1 MKVAGAVVAVTGGGN
16 GIGREL
22 VLALLERGARVAAL
36 DLSETGLKETEQL
49 AGANAVRLS
58 THTVDITDADAVGAL
73 PEAITGVHERIDAL
87 INCAGIIQP
96 FVRFAELDRATMERV
111 MDVNF
116 WGVVNTTT
124 TFLPHLLKRPVAH
137 LVNVSSMGGFLPV
150 PGQTV
155 YGASK
160 AAVRLL
166 TEGLHAELTDT
177 PVNVTIVFPGAIATD
192 ITANSGIEMPGG
204 KDAEAAKAESKH
216 KTLPAPEAA
225 RIIIDAMERDAY
237 RVTVGK
243 DATLMDRLARWMP
256 VRSARMIYRQMK
268 DLLG

>member
-1 MKVAGAVVAVTGGGN
+1 MKVAGKTVAVTGGGN
-16 GIGREL
+16 GIGRA
-22 VLALLERGARVAAL
+22 LALDLLARGARVAAL
-36 DLSETGLKETEQL
+36 DLDEVGLKETETL
-49 AGANAVRLS
+49 AGDQAVHLS
-58 THTVDITDADAVGAL
+58 THVVDVTDAEAVDAL
-73 PEAITGVHERIDAL
+73 PTDVVAAHGQIDGL

-96 FVRFAELDRATMERV
+96 FLKFAELERAEMERV

-124 TFLPHLLKRPVAH
+124 IFLPHLLKRPVAH

-166 TEGLHAELTDT
+166 TEGLNAELTKT
-177 PVNVTIVFPGAIATD
+177 GVSVTVVFPGAIATS
-192 ITANSGIEMPGG
+192 IAANSGIEMPAGRDPG
-204 KDAEAAKAESKH
+204 TAGAES
-216 KTLPAPEAA
+216 TLRTTPAPDAA

-243 DATLMDRLARWMP
+243 DATRMDRMARWLP
-256 VRSARMIYRQMK
+256 VRSARTTYKKMK

>member
-1 MKVAGAVVAVTGGGN
+1 MKVSGKTIAVTGGGN

-22 VLALLERGARVAAL
+22 VLALLDRGARVAAL
-36 DLSETGLKETEQL
+36 DLSAEGLAETKTL
-49 AGANAVRLS
+49 AG
-58 THTVDITDADAVGAL
+58 TKADALSIHEINIADRAAVDAL
-73 PEAITGVHERIDAL
+73 PTAIVAEHGQVDGL

-96 FVRFAELDRATMERV
+96 FVRFAELERSAMERV

-124 TFLPHLLKRPVAH
+124 AFLPHLLARPTAH
-137 LVNVSSMGGFLPV
+137 IVNVSSMGGFLPV

-166 TEGLHAELTDT
+166 TEGLNAELTET
-177 PVNVTIVFPGAIATD
+177 PVNVTVVFPGAIETN
-192 ITANSGIEMPGG
+192 ITTNSGIEMPGG
-204 KDAEAAKAESKH
+204 KDIETAKAESTH
-216 KTLPAPEAA
+216 KTTPAPEAA
-225 RIIIDAMERDAY
+225 RIIIAAMERDAY

-243 DATLMDRLARWMP
+243 DATMMDRMSRWMP
-256 VRSARMIYRQMK
+256 VRSARLIYKQMK